1 MLLPRIIPCLLLT
14 NEGLVK
20 TENFKNAK
28 YIGDPIN
35 TVKIFNEKKADELM
49 IMDIH
54 ATTQSYNPNFDL
66 IDKIAREAR
75 MPICY
80 TGGIKKVEHAK
91 KIFSYGIE
99 KIGISS
105 IIFED
110 IDIISK
116 LSNYVGRQSTVIILD
131 IIKNENTYDIYTHNA
146 GKKINVDLL
155 KFLKVIQ
162 GMGAGEIVV
171 NSIDRDGSMIG
182 YDFDLIDLI
191 YDNTEI
197 PITVIGGAK
206 DYNDIKKISL
216 KYGPIG
222 IGAGSIFVYKG
233 SRKAVLINYPN
244 EKEKIELC
252 SPA

>member
-1 MLLPRIIPCLLLT
+1 M
-14 NEGLVK
+14 
-20 TENFKNAK
+20 
-28 YIGDPIN
+28 
-35 TVKIFNEKKADELM
+35 
-49 IMDIH
+49 
-54 ATTQSYNPNFDL
+54 
-66 IDKIAREAR
+66 
-75 MPICY
+75 
-80 TGGIKKVEHAK
+80 
-91 KIFSYGIE
+91 
-99 KIGISS
+99 
-105 IIFED
+105 
-110 IDIISK
+110 
-116 LSNYVGRQSTVIILD
+116 IILD

-146 GKKINVDLL
+146 GKKINVNLL

-206 DYNDIKKISL
+206 DY
-216 KYGPIG
+216 
-222 IGAGSIFVYKG
+222 KG

-252 SPA
+252 SPT

>member
-14 NEGLVK
+14 NDGLVK
-20 TENFKNAK
+20 TQNFKNPK

-35 TVKIFNEKKADELM
+35 TVKIFNEKKADELI

-54 ATTQSYNPNFDL
+54 ATTRSYDPNFDL

-80 TGGIKKVEHAK
+80 TGGIKKVEQAK

-110 IDIISK
+110 INIIKK

-131 IIKNENTYDIYTHNA
+131 IIKNKNTYEIYTHNA
-146 GKKINVDLL
+146 KRKVKVDLL
-155 KFLKVIQ
+155 KFLKLIQ
-162 GMGAGEIVV
+162 QKGAGEIVV
-171 NSIDRDGSMIG
+171 NSVDRDGCMNG
-182 YDFDLIDLI
+182 YDFDLINLI

-197 PITVIGGAK
+197 PITVVGGAK
-206 DYNDIKKISL
+206 DYNDIKKIQL

-222 IGAGSIFVYKG
+222 IGAGSMFVYKG

-244 EKEKIELC
+244 VKEKIDLC
-252 SPA
+252 GSV